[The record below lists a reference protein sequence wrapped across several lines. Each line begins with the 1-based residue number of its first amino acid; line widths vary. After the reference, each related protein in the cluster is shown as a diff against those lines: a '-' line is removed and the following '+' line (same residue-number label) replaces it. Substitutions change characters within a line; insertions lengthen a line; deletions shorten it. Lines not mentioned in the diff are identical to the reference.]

1 MMVESGT
8 PACQQ
13 EISRDSVGKE
23 SVTEV
28 RRSVTEVALLS
39 LPADSSTIGNG
50 FNPGFSM

>member
-1 MMVESGT
+1 MVESGT

-28 RRSVTEVALLS
+28 RRSVTEVALPS
-39 LPADSSTIGNG
+39 LLDSSSGIGNG
-50 FNPGFSM
+50 FDPDFPR